1 MRKKISSN
9 KTTTKK
15 IANSNTSYV
24 HTLKIFFFC
33 SCCCCWEMCTK
44 KFYRWTKVYRWIWN
58 YITNSMRI
66 FFFASLLFVFCM
78 FLMMIIT
85 GKPEKN
91 SRWISRIEKFICIHP
106 LDFHMITCVCVCV
119 EILFNIIYFVCL
131 WIFPNTHIQDQIDP
145 SLVNILVQ
153 LVAEKIQ
160 QCFADFNET
169 RNKQL
174 WTVNR
179 IHFFLFF
186 HHHSVRFLSA
196 SIPLFLFAQF

>member
-1 MRKKISSN
+1 MWKKISSN

-106 LDFHMITCVCVCV
+106 LDFHMITCVCVRGNSFQYN
-119 EILFNIIYFVCL
+119 LFCLFMNFSKHTYPRSNWPLISQYFGPIGCGKNSTVFC
-131 WIFPNTHIQDQIDP
+131 WFQ
-145 SLVNILVQ
+145 
-153 LVAEKIQ
+153 
-160 QCFADFNET
+160 
-169 RNKQL
+169 RNKK
-174 WTVNR
+174 
-179 IHFFLFF
+179 
-186 HHHSVRFLSA
+186 
-196 SIPLFLFAQF
+196 